1 MEYLTYCFVF
11 AGMLLMGTLCTLL
24 YLPDFKMYRIVKRTY
39 GSGNIQFDVEYQI
52 MIEIAESSLQ
62 ILGSELFHQITRTSN
77 EKR

>member
-39 GSGNIQFDVEYQI
+39 GSGNIQFDVEH
-52 MIEIAESSLQ
+52 MILVTICVVRLWG
-62 ILGSELFHQITRTSN
+62 ILYFGLLWWINSWSIL
-77 EKR
+77 